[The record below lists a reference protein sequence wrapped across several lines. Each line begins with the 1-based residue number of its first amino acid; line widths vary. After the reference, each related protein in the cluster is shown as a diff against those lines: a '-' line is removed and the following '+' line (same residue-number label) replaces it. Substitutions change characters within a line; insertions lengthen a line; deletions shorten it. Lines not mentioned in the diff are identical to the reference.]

1 MVKLQRSYRLL
12 SYVYSHFG
20 ATLFVDS
27 YGNSMSGRI
36 AFESSPKRAQWI
48 AVAPSSSVPKLC
60 RFIDKFWNLARPEVI
75 ISIAGGGDDFDLPT
89 PLQLVFERGLV
100 SAARS
105 AKAWVLTT
113 GMDAGVSKLVG
124 DVFHRYD
131 VGLPIIGFM
140 PWGFVNGREQL
151 ARASGGVGVYQPRPQ
166 SEHGAPLN
174 PHHTHFMFVDDGKE
188 GAACWEVGP
197 PIDTGSGTPQQPVTP
212 CQNLRIGVEARVA
225 AKKNIALVQLVVHGG
240 PSTLSIVHKAA
251 LAGKPI
257 VVLAE
262 SGGAATAIYKFCCE
276 GGADAVE
283 PQYRATAQM
292 LQQLEAVKQLNAAYA
307 GKQLTFFRLE
317 GGGATGA
324 GARHRDSPDLSSAL
338 LEAVVK
344 MMHAPSAYDLIPI
357 GSRVR
362 HPKHGTGT
370 LTRFQDD
377 GRRVVEFDN
386 GDTHRYAVTSMHK
399 LLFAGQGML
408 EGGPTSGL
416 KTDDKLLAKTLVLTV
431 VWNRHELARKILA
444 GLGGKREAGMLPAV
458 SVTLQR
464 GLELQRENIVQQ
476 ILELPGISVAH
487 INVGKLYLQPDESR
501 FLSGNA
507 TLQNR
512 IRICSYDLS
521 NPLTPQ
527 ALLYPMYQKAVSRFF
542 YNLSPI
548 LLHILR
554 ASDHA
559 LPRDIF
565 IWLTC
570 HGNEALA
577 RSFWP
582 MCEMPVHMA
591 LLGSM
596 ISRKQAASIVQ
607 GQQEALAR
615 AARMQAWAIGAM
627 EMAPDEAQA
636 HFVLGQSIRDDKYY
650 TALDIAM
657 HTQAKAFLTQRHC
670 VTLMDK
676 WWRGGVRGSSVVLP
690 PQYSWLAL
698 AFFAFF
704 PVFNPHLYEQYDEVV
719 RNRGS
724 AAEEKRGDA
733 GRHVQGMFYDA
744 LSLAMKISEG
754 ERDRAITARAMQDT
768 HAEDGEHSPGQSATK
783 GRATELKRQA
793 SRFKIESAK
802 ESDEKEVVMRGRVSS
817 FYSVPAVK
825 FLFRLVYRL
834 CNVGLYITLIGS
846 LSTPDEL
853 QQMKDDPDE
862 PCKLPLLSD
871 YKWNE
876 IAWLMFEWGLWI
888 DQRYQVVMRRRT
900 GAPKPEGFNRISIV
914 SDVLLMLALVARI
927 ISETAHRNM
936 HEATPSDD
944 GGFACG
950 RFYETSIR
958 AYEGYAVII
967 SIKVILVFLLLFP
980 FLSEWRPLG
989 VLIIVVTRMVN
1000 DMTTFIILFMV
1011 VTLGFSFSLLGLEYA
1026 GHYDRPD
1033 SDHWSTNGLFTP
1045 FWAVFGEFDMTTWG
1059 IFPAL
1064 VLWTYILIGSVSLVN
1079 LLVAMF
1085 ADTFARVK
1093 ENSEREYVYLK
1104 YMRLFEYRNV
1114 LLRLPPVLNA
1124 PVILL
1129 DFFSS
1134 VSVYCRACSKAGS
1147 RRLLDH
1153 PLTDASSAV
1162 RSLRDF
1168 LTGAKADE
1176 RAGLQES
1183 FELQREIIRGIEKRH
1198 SSCNVESG
1206 PADAEAGNEDSIDP
1220 TLAARKLAKEQ
1231 SKDSVSSTHSNR
1243 RMSNDEVGAKTSP
1256 CSASGKERASQRR
1269 DSLDVLVE
1277 LVHSN
1282 RSTLGASASQS
1293 KVTRSQSTSPPDKG
1307 QSSENLTGDRSTATS
1322 VAGVSR
1328 GSLISR
1334 ARMSLA
1340 GNGYGSLRNFGN
1352 RPPQPPSVLLSTST
1366 SSTAGGSEAAVGS
1379 ERSNPLR
1386 GDRRSQADFRR
1397 ASRELRRSLANV
1409 DRERDRE
1416 VRRAHGWA
1424 CGTHP
1429 SPHHGAA
1436 TQHTTSTSLSR
1447 RTAPHRTH
1455 LIPAGG

>member
-1 MVKLQRSYRLL
+1 MPLSAPHDRLRLSCCRRLSEDAETDPDIANDQRKIDQVVKLQRAYRLL

-27 YGNSMSGRI
+27 LGNSMNGRI
-36 AFESSPKRAQWI
+36 AFETSTKRAQWI
-48 AVAPSSSVPKLC
+48 SVAPSSSVPKLC

-75 ISIAGGGDDFDLPT
+75 ISIAGGGEDFDLP
-89 PLQLVFERGLV
+89 PQLQLVFERGLV

-113 GMDAGVSKLVG
+113 GMDSGVSKLVG

-131 VGLPIIGFM
+131 VGLPVIGFM

-151 ARASGGVGVYQPRPQ
+151 ARASGGVGMYHPRPKN
-166 SEHGAPLN
+166 EHGSPLN
-174 PHHTHFMFVDDGKE
+174 PYHTHFMFVDDGTQ
-188 GAACWEVGP
+188 GSACWEVGP
-197 PIDTGSGTPQQPVTP
+197 PIETGSGTPQQPVTP
-212 CQNLRIGVEARVA
+212 CQTLRMSVEARVA

-240 PSTLSIVHKAA
+240 PSTLSIVHKAS

-276 GGADAVE
+276 GVDAVDAE
-283 PQYRATAQM
+283 YRATPQM

-307 GKQLTFFRLE
+307 GKQLTFFRL
-317 GGGATGA
+317 GSA
-324 GARHRDSPDLSSAL
+324 GARHHHDSPDLSSAL

-362 HPKHGTGT
+362 HKKHGTGT
-370 LTRFQDD
+370 LVSFMDD
-377 GRRVVEFDN
+377 GRRVVKFDN

-416 KTDDKLLAKTLVLTV
+416 RKDDKLLAKTLVLTV
-431 VWNRHELARKILA
+431 IWNRHELARKILA
-444 GLGGKREAGMLPAV
+444 GLGGKHEAGMLPAV

-464 GLELQRENIVQQ
+464 ALELQRENIVNQ
-476 ILELPGISVAH
+476 ILELPGISVAQ

-501 FLSGNA
+501 FLSSNA
-507 TLQNR
+507 ALQNR

-554 ASDHA
+554 ASDHT

-607 GQQEALAR
+607 GQQEALDR
-615 AARMQAWAIGAM
+615 TARMQEWAIGAM

-636 HFVLGQSIRDDKYY
+636 HFVLGQSIRDDTHY

-676 WWRGGVRGSSVVLP
+676 WWRGGTPGSSVVLP
-690 PQYSWLAL
+690 PQYSWLML

-719 RNRGS
+719 RRKHS
-724 AAEEKRGDA
+724 PAEEKKAEA
-733 GRHVQGMFYDA
+733 GRYIQGMFYDA
-744 LSLAMKISEG
+744 LSLAMKISET
-754 ERDRAITARAMQDT
+754 ERDRAINARAMRET
-768 HAEDGEHSPGQSATK
+768 ASEHSEKTAVK
-783 GRATELKRQA
+783 GRASELRRQA
-793 SRFKIESAK
+793 SRFKIEDAK
-802 ESDEKEVVMRGRVSS
+802 ADEEKEVVMASRLSS

-834 CNVGLYITLIGS
+834 CNVGLYITLINS

-853 QQMKDDPDE
+853 QQMKDDPDN

-871 YKWNE
+871 FKWNE
-876 IAWLMFEWGLWI
+876 MAWLIFEWGLWI
-888 DQRYQVVMRRRT
+888 DQRHQVVMRRRT
-900 GAPKPEGFNRISIV
+900 GAPKQEGPIRISII

-936 HEATPSDD
+936 QDSGEQNDD

-950 RFYETSIR
+950 QFYETSLK
-958 AYEGYAVII
+958 AYEIYAVII
-967 SIKVILVFLLLFP
+967 SIKVILVFLLCFP

-989 VLIIVVTRMVN
+989 VLIIVCTRMVN

-1026 GHYDRPD
+1026 GHYSRPD
-1033 SDHWSTNGLFTP
+1033 SHWASNGLFQP
-1045 FWAVFGEFDMTTWG
+1045 FWAVFGEFDMTTWDP
-1059 IFPAL
+1059 FPAM

-1085 ADTFARVK
+1085 ADTFQRVK
-1093 ENSEREYVYLK
+1093 DNSEREYVYLK

-1114 LLRLPPVLNA
+1114 LLRLPPVINA
-1124 PVILL
+1124 PFILF

-1134 VSVYCRACSKAGS
+1134 MSVYCRACTRVGFKQ
-1147 RRLLDH
+1147 LLGEL
-1153 PLTDASSAV
+1153 LTGASTAV
-1162 RSLRDF
+1162 RSICEVF
-1168 LTGAKADE
+1168 TGAKTDE
-1176 RAGLQES
+1176 RGGLQES
-1183 FELQREIIRGIEKRH
+1183 FELQREIIRTIEKRH
-1198 SSCNVESG
+1198 SSNVAEG
-1206 PADAEAGNEDSIDP
+1206 RELDASSAPNLEVFGKDSIDRQLGSLQKG
-1220 TLAARKLAKEQ
+1220 TLQKEA
-1231 SKDSVSSTHSNR
+1231 SKDSMSTSTDHA
-1243 RMSNDEVGAKTSP
+1243 DPEEVGVKTSP
-1256 CSASGKERASQRR
+1256 
-1269 DSLDVLVE
+1269 
-1277 LVHSN
+1277 SN
-1282 RSTLGASASQS
+1282 AAN
-1293 KVTRSQSTSPPDKG
+1293 K
-1307 QSSENLTGDRSTATS
+1307 
-1322 VAGVSR
+1322 AG
-1328 GSLISR
+1328 
-1334 ARMSLA
+1334 
-1340 GNGYGSLRNFGN
+1340 
-1352 RPPQPPSVLLSTST
+1352 
-1366 SSTAGGSEAAVGS
+1366 
-1379 ERSNPLR
+1379 
-1386 GDRRSQADFRR
+1386 RRSR
-1397 ASRELRRSLANV
+1397 
-1409 DRERDRE
+1409 
-1416 VRRAHGWA
+1416 H
-1424 CGTHP
+1424 
-1429 SPHHGAA
+1429 A
-1436 TQHTTSTSLSR
+1436 TPR
-1447 RTAPHRTH
+1447 
-1455 LIPAGG
+1455 